1 MIYAVITLAVM
12 VLILY
17 VCGCFLMRAFL
28 KTADSTDKDNIYPV
42 LFWPWIMIAA
52 VGEVMISGKFEW

>member
-1 MIYAVITLAVM
+1 MIYAVITLAVL

-17 VCGCFLMRAFL
+17 VCGCFLMRA
-28 KTADSTDKDNIYPV
+28 DSTDKDKLYPV
-42 LFWPWIMIAA
+42 LCWPWIMISA

>member
-1 MIYAVITLAVM
+1 MIYAAITLAVL

-28 KTADSTDKDNIYPV
+28 KTADSTDKDKLYLV
-42 LFWPWIMIAA
+42 LCWPWIMISA
-52 VGEVMISGKFEW
+52 VGDVMISGKFEW

>member
-1 MIYAVITLAVM
+1 MIYAVITLAVL

-28 KTADSTDKDNIYPV
+28 KTAESTDKDKLYPGA
-42 LFWPWIMIAA
+42 LLALDYDFCRWRRYDFRQI
-52 VGEVMISGKFEW
+52 

>member
-1 MIYAVITLAVM
+1 MIYAVITLAVL

-28 KTADSTDKDNIYPV
+28 KTADSTDKDKLYPV
-42 LFWPWIMIAA
+42 LCWP
-52 VGEVMISGKFEW
+52 

>member
-1 MIYAVITLAVM
+1 MIYAVITLAVL

-52 VGEVMISGKFEW
+52 VGEVMLSGQFKW

>member
-1 MIYAVITLAVM
+1 MIYAVITLAVL

-28 KTADSTDKDNIYPV
+28 KAADSTDKDNIYPV

-52 VGEVMISGKFEW
+52 VGKVMISGEFEW

>member
-1 MIYAVITLAVM
+1 MIYAVITLAVL

-28 KTADSTDKDNIYPV
+28 KTADSTDRDKLYPV
-42 LFWPWIMIAA
+42 LCWPWLMITA
-52 VGEVMISGKFEW
+52 VGEVMFSGQFKW

>member
-1 MIYAVITLAVM
+1 MIYAVVTLAVL

-28 KTADSTDKDNIYPV
+28 KAADSTDKDKLYPV
-42 LFWPWIMIAA
+42 LCWPWIMISA

>member
-1 MIYAVITLAVM
+1 MIYAVITLAVL

-42 LFWPWIMIAA
+42 LLWPWIMIAA
-52 VGEVMISGKFEW
+52 VGKVMISGEFEW

>member
-12 VLILY
+12 VLVLY
-17 VCGCFLMRAFL
+17 ACGCFLMRASL
-28 KTADSTDKDNIYPV
+28 KTADSTDKDKLYPV
-42 LFWPWIMIAA
+42 LCWPWIMIAA